1 MLSYRHI
8 FHAGNFA
15 DVLKHAI
22 LGLLVQALKRKDKP
36 FFYLDTHAGCGRY
49 DLQNGAAQKNCE
61 HLQGIAKLWERPGNS
76 PLLRPYLDTVAALN
90 SQGNLRYYPG
100 SPRLVRH
107 LLREHDRMALCEL
120 HSTDIEWLRREFD
133 GDGQV
138 TVLQQDGYQA

>member
-76 PLLRPYLDTVAALN
+76 PLLSLTWIR
-90 SQGNLRYYPG
+90 
-100 SPRLVRH
+100 SPR
-107 LLREHDRMALCEL
+107 
-120 HSTDIEWLRREFD
+120 STARAIYATTQARPDWYGIYCASTIAWRCANC
-133 GDGQV
+133 
-138 TVLQQDGYQA
+138 TAPTSNGYGGNSTAMGK